1 MSVMMKARLLWVL
14 PVAVVGSWL
23 AVRTLG
29 ASMVVPPPSPMVAM
43 TTVSIAGPVA
53 RPELKDH
60 ALAKLISR
68 HATRARQ
75 K

>member
-1 MSVMMKARLLWVL
+1 MKARLLWVL

-29 ASMVVPPPSPMVAM
+29 ASMVVPPPRPMVAM
-43 TTVSIAGPVA
+43 TTLSVVDPVA
-53 RPELKDH
+53 RPEIKDH

-68 HATRARQ
+68 HAMRARQ

>member
-29 ASMVVPPPSPMVAM
+29 ASMAVQPPRPMVAM
-43 TTVSIAGPVA
+43 TTLPIAGPAA

-60 ALAKLISR
+60 ALARLISR